1 MYLVGI
7 DLSKFKH
14 DCFIAT
20 QSGSV
25 ITNTFTFLNDFRG
38 FNQLLAVLSSLDHSK
53 EIRIGLEATRHY
65 GSNLKIFLHDNGY
78 SFMEFNPLLSERYRQ
93 ASSLR
98 KTKTDKIDAKIISKL
113 LLVLD
118 YKPHSLKLYHI
129 LSLKSLVRLR
139 YRLVEARTKH
149 KVRLQNV
156 LDLTFPEYFD
166 MFTAPF
172 GETFMFLL
180 SNFPTPKRLA
190 EANFTDLAQKI
201 YSISRGRFSCAKL
214 QKLISLAKSSIGNCN
229 ELYEFQI
236 KLILEQISSIE
247 DQIASIMK
255 QYNFPTASIKGVGLV
270 SAASIVAEYGDFS
283 LFATVAQIL
292 SFAGLEPAVYQSGTQ
307 SFAGRMVKRGSSY
320 LRATLMNVS
329 AFMIIHNPVFYQ
341 YYQKKRGEG
350 KPHRVAISH
359 VAKKLVRLIYT
370 LEKNQVSYDSNLLK

>member
-139 YRLVEARTKH
+139 YRLVEAKTKH

-156 LDLTFPEYFD
+156 LDLTFP
-166 MFTAPF
+166 
-172 GETFMFLL
+172 
-180 SNFPTPKRLA
+180 
-190 EANFTDLAQKI
+190 
-201 YSISRGRFSCAKL
+201 
-214 QKLISLAKSSIGNCN
+214 
-229 ELYEFQI
+229 
-236 KLILEQISSIE
+236 
-247 DQIASIMK
+247 
-255 QYNFPTASIKGVGLV
+255 
-270 SAASIVAEYGDFS
+270 
-283 LFATVAQIL
+283 
-292 SFAGLEPAVYQSGTQ
+292 
-307 SFAGRMVKRGSSY
+307 Y
-320 LRATLMNVS
+320 L
-329 AFMIIHNPVFYQ
+329 
-341 YYQKKRGEG
+341 
-350 KPHRVAISH
+350 
-359 VAKKLVRLIYT
+359 
-370 LEKNQVSYDSNLLK
+370 